1 VRGRADRCLR
11 SAGGKRDGPLARSV
25 EQACRRRGRT
35 LVRFDRDEHGLA
47 VATFD
52 SPPLN
57 LFNRQ
62 LFEDL
67 QAIVA
72 AVEAEPPRALL
83 FRAEGRAVSGGVDV
97 HEFDGLTPERASQ
110 LWDELIGLVEKVEAL
125 PLPVVFAAH
134 ALTLT
139 AAFELA
145 LGCDLILAARSAKFG
160 LVEKVVG
167 LTPSMGGTQRLAE
180 RAGSGRARHFV
191 MSGELFDAEEMER
204 WGVVNLVFDDK
215 GFDDRARAFAA
226 ELAAGPTK
234 AHAMTKHVLRRYR
247 EGGVPAADQAIREDA
262 GELFATEDLQRAVK
276 TFLEKGPGHAEFN
289 GR

>member
-1 VRGRADRCLR
+1 MVRLE
-11 SAGGKRDGPLARSV
+11 RDG
-25 EQACRRRGRT
+25 
-35 LVRFDRDEHGLA
+35 DLA
-47 VATFD
+47 VASFD

-57 LFNRQ
+57 LFDRRM
-62 LFEDL
+62 FEGL
-67 QAIVA
+67 KEAVA

-97 HEFDGLTPERASQ
+97 HEFDGLTPEEGSR
-110 LWDELIGLVEKVEAL
+110 LWDELIGLVERVEAL
-125 PLPVVFAAH
+125 PVPVVFAAH

-145 LGCDLILAARSAKFG
+145 LGCDLIVAARSAKFG

-191 MSGELFDAEEMER
+191 MSGELFGAEEMER
-204 WGVVNLVFDDK
+204 WGVVNLVWEDEN
-215 GFDDRARAFAA
+215 FDDRARAYAA

-234 AHAMTKHVLRRYR
+234 AHAMTKRILRRYR
-247 EGGVPAADQAIREDA
+247 EGGIPAADETVRTEAA
-262 GELFATEDLQRAVK
+262 ELFATDDLKGAVK
-276 TFLEKGPGHAEFN
+276 TFLDQGPGNATFE